1 MEKTGFAQKNGRL
14 FRLALLVCLSCVLFT
29 ARAQTAR
36 ITLNLQNA
44 TLEQAMDRIKA
55 QTRYL
60 FINRDVEGLKSRK
73 VSINV
78 SNELITRVLDQ
89 LFSPFDIGY
98 DIDGRSIFIYKQ
110 QAAAT
115 RPVPV
120 SGRVTDAKGQPVIGA
135 SVIVRGT
142 TLGVSTDAEG
152 RFTLEV
158 PAPAAS
164 QTLEVSYLGYET
176 ASISVGTRTSFMV
189 TLRESAS
196 EIESIVVTAL
206 GIKREEKALSYNVQ
220 QVAASDITLVK
231 DANFMNSLS
240 GKVAGVTI
248 NASSSGVGGATK
260 VVLRGNKS
268 ISQSSNALYVIDGI
282 PMYNFGGG
290 GGTEFDSKGATESI
304 ADINPEDIES
314 ISVLTG
320 AAAAALYGSEA
331 ANGAVMITTK
341 KGEAGALKVTLTSNT
356 EFLNPFVLP
365 EFQNRYGTGLNGSG
379 SGSAVYSWGAKL
391 TPAARTGYTPDDFF
405 ETGHVYTNAV
415 TLSGGTDRNQ
425 TYFSA
430 AAVNSDGII
439 PNNTYDRYNFTFRN
453 TSYFLKDKL
462 RLDASASYIY
472 QQDQNMTNQGVYSN
486 PLVSAYL
493 FPRGE
498 NFDLYRRFE
507 RYNEGTKLM
516 EQFWSSDMEGGDLR
530 MQNPYWIAYRN
541 LRNTDK
547 KRYLL
552 SFSASYD
559 ILPWLNVTGRVRIDN
574 ANSLYTQKLYASTN
588 TTITDGGRNGHYTEQ
603 REYDTQTYADVMVNI
618 NKTFGDDWSL
628 QANVGASINNVKTDM
643 LSYRGPIQE
652 NGLPNVFNVFD
663 LDDSKKRAEKS
674 GWQEQTQSLFAS
686 VEVGW
691 KQMLYLTVTGRN
703 DWASQLAESPSS
715 SFFYPS
721 VGLSWVP
728 TSLWDLGRALT
739 YLKIRGS
746 IASVG
751 MPFPRHLTIPTYEYD
766 ATNKV
771 WTAKTHY
778 PIGDLYPE
786 RTRTYEVGIDA
797 RLWKHISL
805 SASWYRADTYN
816 QTFDPQI
823 SVSSG
828 YSTIYLQTGHVR
840 NTGVE
845 LSAGYDN
852 TWRDFRWATNF
863 TFSWNKN
870 EIVELVHNYKHPE
883 TGEIISKDR
892 LEIKGLGKAKYILKP
907 GGTLG
912 DLYTNSDLVYNREGF
927 IEVDK
932 SGNVAVKDDYME
944 DIYLG
949 SVFPKYNLAW
959 RNDFSWKGLNL
970 GVLFTAR
977 IGGICYSA
985 TQANMDLYG
994 VSEASAAARD
1004 AGGVLINGRE
1014 MVDAQ
1019 KWYQAI
1025 GSQSGLPQ
1033 YYTYSAT
1040 NFRLQEL
1047 SLGYTLPAKWFRDKM
1062 RMTVSFVGRNLWM
1075 IYCKAPFDPEAV
1087 ASTGLNYQ
1095 GIDYFMMPSLRSL
1108 GFNVKF
1114 QF

>member
-1 MEKTGFAQKNGRL
+1 MNKKIIQQIRL
-14 FRLALLVCLSCVLFT
+14 SILLFVPALLFPLSSLH
-29 ARAQTAR
+29 AQNVRVTIR
-36 ITLNLQNA
+36 ENKVKM
-44 TLEQAMDRIKA
+44 EQVISSIER

-60 FINRDVEGLKSRK
+60 FGIDDDVNTDLLVTVNVENEPLKKALDEMVRGTDIAYSVEGTNIL
-73 VSINV
+73 
-78 SNELITRVLDQ
+78 
-89 LFSPFDIGY
+89 LFRNSVQP
-98 DIDGRSIFIYKQ
+98 GR
-110 QAAAT
+110 AAKI
-115 RPVPV
+115 
-120 SGRVTDAKGQPVIGA
+120 SGQVVDAKGVPIIGA

-142 TLGVSTDAEG
+142 TVGVSTDTGG
-152 RFTLEV
+152 RFMLEV

-176 ASISVGTRTSFMV
+176 ATVAVGSRTNFTV
-189 TLRESAS
+189 TLRESTS
-196 EIESIVVTAL
+196 EIESVVVTAL

-220 QVAASDITLVK
+220 QVGAEDITTVK
-231 DANFMNSLS
+231 DANFMNSLA

-248 NASSSGVGGATK
+248 NASSSGVGGAAK
-260 VVLRGNKS
+260 VILRGNKS

-290 GGTEFDSKGATESI
+290 GGTEFDSRGATESI
-304 ADINPEDIES
+304 ADLNPEDIES

-341 KGEAGALKVTLTSNT
+341 KGQAGALKVTLSSNT

-365 EFQNRYGTGLNGSG
+365 EFQNCYGTGLNGTSSG
-379 SGSAVYSWGAKL
+379 SKIYSWGARL
-391 TPAARTGYTPDDFF
+391 NAASSYGYTPEDFF

-415 TLSGGTDRNQ
+415 TVSGGTDKNQ

-430 AAVNSDGII
+430 ASVNSDGII
-439 PNNTYDRYNFTFRN
+439 PNNEYDRYNFTFRN

-486 PLVSAYL
+486 PLVPAYL

-516 EQFWSSDMEGGDLR
+516 EQFWSADMEGGDLR

-547 KRYLL
+547 KRYML

-574 ANSLYTQKLYASTN
+574 ANSLYTQKLYASSN
-588 TTITDGGRNGHYTEQ
+588 TTITDGGKNGHYTEA
-603 REYDTQTYADVMVNI
+603 RAYDSQTYGDVMVNI

-628 QANVGASINNVKTDM
+628 QANVGASVNNVKSDE

-663 LDDSKKRAEKS
+663 LDDTKKRAEKT
-674 GWQEQTQSLFAS
+674 GWHDQTQSVFAS

-703 DWASQLAESPSS
+703 DWASQIAGSSES

-728 TSLWDLGRALT
+728 TSLWNMGEAFN

-751 MPFPRHLTIPTYEYD
+751 TPFPRYLTIPTYEYD
-766 ATNKV
+766 ATNRV
-771 WTAKTHY
+771 WKDKTHY
-778 PIGDLYPE
+778 PIGDLKPE
-786 RTRTYEVGIDA
+786 RTTTYEVGVDA
-797 RLWKHISL
+797 RLWRLLSL
-805 SASWYRADTYN
+805 SASWYRADTKN
-816 QTFDPQI
+816 QTFDP
-823 SVSSG
+823 SLPPSSS
-828 YSTIYLQTGHVR
+828 YTTIYLQTGHVR

-863 TFSWNKN
+863 TFSWNRN
-870 EIVELVHNYKHPE
+870 EIIELAANAVNPV
-883 TGEIISKDR
+883 TGEPLN
-892 LEIKGLGKAKYILKP
+892 LEKLDIKGLGKAKYILKE
-907 GGTLG
+907 GGTLN
-912 DLYTNSDLVYNREGF
+912 DLYTTSSLRFNDNGYV
-927 IEVDK
+927 EVDK
-932 SGNVAVKDDYME
+932 SGNLLLTDEGE

-949 SVFPKYNLAW
+949 SVVPDYNLAW
-959 RNDFSWKGLNL
+959 RNDFSWKGINL
-970 GVLFTAR
+970 GVLFTGS
-977 IGGICYSA
+977 IGGVCYSA

-1004 AGGVLINGRE
+1004 AGGVWINGRE
-1014 MVDAQ
+1014 LVDAQ

-1033 YYTYSAT
+1033 YYLYSAT

-1075 IYCKAPFDPEAV
+1075 IYCKAPFDPAAV

>member
-1 MEKTGFAQKNGRL
+1 MNKKIIQQIRL
-14 FRLALLVCLSCVLFT
+14 SILLFVPALLFPLSAL
-29 ARAQTAR
+29 RAQNVRVTIRENGAKM
-36 ITLNLQNA
+36 
-44 TLEQAMDRIKA
+44 EQVISAIER

-60 FINRDVEGLKSRK
+60 FGIDDEVNTDLPVTVHAENEPLKKVLDEMFRWTDIVYTVEGTNILLTRRPAAPQSRA
-73 VSINV
+73 VSV
-78 SNELITRVLDQ
+78 T
-89 LFSPFDIGY
+89 
-98 DIDGRSIFIYKQ
+98 
-110 QAAAT
+110 
-115 RPVPV
+115 
-120 SGRVTDAKGQPVIGA
+120 GRVTDASGQPIVGA

-142 TLGVSTDAEG
+142 TVGVSTDTEG
-152 RFTLEV
+152 RFVLEV
-158 PAPAAS
+158 PSPAAS

-176 ASISVGTRTSFMV
+176 ATVPVGSRTSFEV
-189 TLRESAS
+189 TLQESSS
-196 EIESIVVTAL
+196 EIEQVVVTAL
-206 GIKREEKALSYNVQ
+206 GIKRQEKALSYNVQ

-290 GGTEFDSKGATESI
+290 GGTEFDSRGATEAI

-365 EFQNRYGTGLNGSG
+365 EFQNRYGTGLNGVRSG
-379 SGSAVYSWGAKL
+379 SNIYSWGGRL
-391 TPAARTGYTPDDFF
+391 TPSARYGYTPNDFF
-405 ETGHVYTNAV
+405 ETGHVYTNAF

-439 PNNTYDRYNFTFRN
+439 PNNEYDRYNFTFRN
-453 TSYFLKDKL
+453 TSFFLKDKL
-462 RLDASASYIY
+462 RIDASASYIY

-547 KRYLL
+547 KRYML
-552 SFSASYD
+552 SLSASYD

-574 ANSLYTQKLYASTN
+574 MNSLYTQKLYASSN
-588 TTITDGGRNGHYTEQ
+588 TTITDGGRNGHYTEA
-603 REYDTQTYADVMVNI
+603 RTYDSQTYGDVMVNV
-618 NKTFGDDWSL
+618 NKTFGDDWTL
-628 QANVGASINNVKTDM
+628 QANVGASINNVKSDE

-663 LDDSKKRAEKS
+663 LDDTKKRAEKT
-674 GWQEQTQSLFAS
+674 GWHDQTQSLFAS

-703 DWASQLAESPSS
+703 DWASQIAGSSSS

-728 TSLWDLGRALT
+728 TSLWDMGEALS

-751 MPFPRHLTIPTYEYD
+751 MPFPRYLTIPTYEYD
-766 ATNKV
+766 ATNRV
-771 WTAKTHY
+771 WKDKTHY
-778 PIGDLYPE
+778 PIGDLKPE
-786 RTRTYEVGIDA
+786 RTTTYEVGIDA
-797 RLWKHISL
+797 WLWRHISL
-805 SASWYRADTYN
+805 SASWYQADTKN
-816 QTFDPQI
+816 QTFDP
-823 SVSSG
+823 SLPPSSS
-828 YSTIYLQTGHVR
+828 YTTIYLQTGHVR

-852 TWRDFRWATNF
+852 RWGSFRWATNF
-863 TFSWNKN
+863 TYSWNRN
-870 EIVELVHNYKHPE
+870 EIIELAANAVNPI
-883 TGEIISKDR
+883 TGEPLN
-892 LEIKGLGKAKYILKP
+892 LEKLDIKGLGKAKYILKE

-912 DLYTNSDLVYNREGF
+912 DLYTTSDLRFNDNGYV
-927 IEVDK
+927 EVDK
-932 SGNVAVKDDYME
+932 SGNLLLTDEGD

-949 SVFPKYNLAW
+949 SVFPDHTLAW
-959 RNDFSWKGLNL
+959 RNDFSWKGVNL
-970 GVLFTAR
+970 GVLFTGR

-985 TQANMDLYG
+985 TQANLDLYG
-994 VSEASAAARD
+994 VSETSAAARD
-1004 AGGVLINGRE
+1004 AGGVWINGRE

-1047 SLGYTLPAKWFRDKM
+1047 SLGYTLPSKWFRDKM

-1108 GFNVKF
+1108 GFSVKF

>member
-29 ARAQTAR
+29 AKAQTAR

-44 TLEQAMDRIKA
+44 TLEQAMDKIKA

-60 FINRDVEGLKSRK
+60 FINRNVEDLESRK

-78 SNELITRVLDQ
+78 SNELITKVLDQ
-89 LFSPFDIGY
+89 LFTPFDIGY

-110 QAAAT
+110 QAAAA

-176 ASISVGTRTSFMV
+176 ATIPVGSRTSFAV

-196 EIESIVVTAL
+196 EIESVVVTAL

-220 QVAASDITLVK
+220 QVGAEEITTVK
-231 DANFMNSLS
+231 DANFMNSLA

-304 ADINPEDIES
+304 ADLNPEDIES

-320 AAAAALYGSEA
+320 AAAAALYGSNA

-341 KGEAGALKVTLTSNT
+341 KGQAGALKVTVSSNT

-365 EFQNRYGTGLNGSG
+365 EFQNRYGTGLNGSS

-391 TPAARTGYTPDDFF
+391 TPAAQTGYTPNDFF
-405 ETGHVYTNAV
+405 ETGHVYTNAF

-486 PLVSAYL
+486 PLVPAYL
-493 FPRGE
+493 FPRGTD
-498 NFDLYRRFE
+498 FDAYRIFE
-507 RYNEGTKLM
+507 RYNPASKLM
-516 EQFWSSDMEGGDLR
+516 EQFWSSDLEGGDLR

-574 ANSLYTQKLYASTN
+574 MNSLYTQKLYASSN
-588 TTITDGGRNGHYTEQ
+588 TTITDGGKNGHYTEQ

-628 QANVGASINNVKTDM
+628 QANVGASINNVKTDL

-703 DWASQLAESPSS
+703 DWASQLAESPES

-728 TSLWDLGRALT
+728 TSLWDMGRALT

-786 RTRTYEVGIDA
+786 RTRTYELGLDA
-797 RLWKHISL
+797 RLWRHISL
-805 SASWYRADTYN
+805 SASWYWADTYN

-883 TGEIISKDR
+883 TGEYITKDR

-1004 AGGVLINGRE
+1004 AGGVIINGRQTI
-1014 MVDAQ
+1014 DAQ

-1025 GSQSGLPQ
+1025 GAQSGLPQ

>member
-1 MEKTGFAQKNGRL
+1 MNKKIIQQIRL
-14 FRLALLVCLSCVLFT
+14 SILLFVPALLFPLSAL
-29 ARAQTAR
+29 RAQNVRVTIRENGAKM
-36 ITLNLQNA
+36 
-44 TLEQAMDRIKA
+44 EQVISAIER

-60 FINRDVEGLKSRK
+60 FGIDDEVNTDLPVTVHAENEPLKKVLDEMFRGTDIVYTVEGTNILLTRRPAAPQSRA
-73 VSINV
+73 VSV
-78 SNELITRVLDQ
+78 T
-89 LFSPFDIGY
+89 
-98 DIDGRSIFIYKQ
+98 
-110 QAAAT
+110 
-115 RPVPV
+115 
-120 SGRVTDAKGQPVIGA
+120 GRVTDASGQPIVGA

-142 TLGVSTDAEG
+142 TVGVSTDTEG
-152 RFTLEV
+152 RFALEV
-158 PAPAAS
+158 PSPAAS

-176 ASISVGTRTSFMV
+176 ATVPVGSRTSFEV
-189 TLRESAS
+189 TLQESSS
-196 EIESIVVTAL
+196 EIEQVVVTAL
-206 GIKREEKALSYNVQ
+206 GIKRQEKALSYNVQ

-290 GGTEFDSKGATESI
+290 GGTEFDSRGATEAI

-341 KGEAGALKVTLTSNT
+341 KGEAGALKVTLSSNT

-365 EFQNRYGTGLNGSG
+365 EFQNRYGTGLNGS
-379 SGSAVYSWGAKL
+379 SAGSAVYSWGQRL
-391 TPAARTGYTPDDFF
+391 TPAAQTGYTPNDFL
-405 ETGHVYTNAV
+405 ETGHVYTNAF

-439 PNNTYDRYNFTFRN
+439 PNNEYDRYNFTFRN
-453 TSYFLKDKL
+453 TSYFLKDRL
-462 RLDASASYIY
+462 RIDASASYIY

-547 KRYLL
+547 KRYML
-552 SFSASYD
+552 SLSASYD

-574 ANSLYTQKLYASTN
+574 MNSLYTQKLYASSN
-588 TTITDGGRNGHYTEQ
+588 TTITDGGRNGHYTEA
-603 REYDTQTYADVMVNI
+603 RTYDSQTYADVMANI
-618 NKTFGDDWSL
+618 NKTLGDDWSL
-628 QANVGASINNVKTDM
+628 QANLGASINNVKSDE

-663 LDDSKKRAEKS
+663 LDDTKKRAEKT
-674 GWQEQTQSLFAS
+674 GWHDQTQSLFAS

-703 DWASQLAESPSS
+703 DWASQIAGSSSS

-728 TSLWDLGRALT
+728 TSLWDLGGALS
-739 YLKIRGS
+739 YLKLRGS

-751 MPFPRHLTIPTYEYD
+751 MPFPRYLTVPTYEYD
-766 ATNKV
+766 ATNRV
-771 WTAKTHY
+771 WKDKTHY
-778 PIGDLYPE
+778 PIGDLKPE
-786 RTRTYEVGIDA
+786 RTTTYEVGVDA
-797 RLWKHISL
+797 RLWRHISL
-805 SASWYRADTYN
+805 SASWYQADTKN
-816 QTFDPQI
+816 QTFDP
-823 SVSSG
+823 SLPPSSS
-828 YSTIYLQTGHVR
+828 YTTIYLQTGHVR

-845 LSAGYDN
+845 LSVGYDN
-852 TWRDFRWATNF
+852 RWGSFRWATNF
-863 TFSWNKN
+863 TYAWNRN
-870 EIVELVHNYKHPE
+870 EIIELAANAVNPV
-883 TGEIISKDR
+883 TGEPLN
-892 LEIKGLGKAKYILKP
+892 LEKLDIKGLGKAKYILKE

-912 DLYTNSDLVYNREGF
+912 DLYTTSDLRFNDNGYV
-927 IEVDK
+927 EVDK
-932 SGNVAVKDDYME
+932 SGNLLLTDEGD

-949 SVFPKYNLAW
+949 SVFPDHNLAW
-959 RNDFSWKGLNL
+959 RNDFSWKGVNL
-970 GVLFTAR
+970 GLLFTAR

-985 TQANMDLYG
+985 TQANLDLYG
-994 VSEASAAARD
+994 VSEASATARD

-1047 SLGYTLPAKWFRDKM
+1047 SLGYTLPAKWFRDRM

-1108 GFNVKF
+1108 GFSVKF

>member
-1 MEKTGFAQKNGRL
+1 MKNLSIRQMKCL
-14 FRLALLVCLSCVLFT
+14 ITLILAVFLCSAPAV
-29 ARAQTAR
+29 AQTQKITVKLDMTKVPMKTVMNEIEKQTKYLFLYTDEIDTKR
-36 ITLNLQNA
+36 IVS
-44 TLEQAMDRIKA
+44 IKA
-55 QTRYL
+55 DSKSLNEVLPLL
-60 FINRDVEGLKSRK
+60 FKDTDITYEITVPNIVLSKRVAAARPTAISGVVKDSGGLGIIGAT
-73 VSINV
+73 V
-78 SNELITRVLDQ
+78 LIKGTTV
-89 LFSPFDIGY
+89 GTTTG
-98 DIDGRSIFIYKQ
+98 IDGDF
-110 QAAAT
+110 ALT
-115 RPVPV
+115 VP
-120 SGRVTDAKGQPVIGA
+120 A
-135 SVIVRGT
+135 SVDNPE
-142 TLGVSTDAEG
+142 LSVS
-152 RFTLEV
+152 FV
-158 PAPAAS
+158 
-164 QTLEVSYLGYET
+164 GYET
-176 ASISVGTRTSFMV
+176 RVVPIGSRTTFDITLSNSSIEVEQV
-189 TLRESAS
+189 
-196 EIESIVVTAL
+196 VVTAL
-206 GIKREEKALSYNVQ
+206 GIKRAEKALSYNVQ
-220 QVAASDITLVK
+220 QVNSDAITANK
-231 DANFMNSLS
+231 DANFINLLN
-240 GKVAGVTI
+240 GKVAGVNI
-248 NASSSGVGGATK
+248 NASSAGVGGASK
-260 VVLRGNKS
+260 VIMRGMKS
-268 ISQSSNALYVIDGI
+268 ISQTSNALYVIDGV
-282 PMYNFGGG
+282 PMFTKAQE
-290 GGTEFDSKGATESI
+290 GGTEFSSQGTTDPI

-341 KGEAGALKVTLTSNT
+341 KGEAGALKVTLSSNT

-365 EFQNRYGTGLNGSG
+365 EFQNRYGTGLNGS
-379 SGSAVYSWGAKL
+379 SAGSAVYSWGQRL
-391 TPAARTGYTPDDFF
+391 TPAAQIGYTPNDFF
-405 ETGHVYTNAV
+405 ETGHVYTNAF

-486 PLVSAYL
+486 PLVPVYL
-493 FPRGE
+493 FPRGTD
-498 NFDLYRRFE
+498 FDAYRIFE
-507 RYNEGTKLM
+507 RYNPASKLM
-516 EQFWSSDMEGGDLR
+516 EQFWSSDLEGGDLR

-559 ILPWLNVTGRVRIDN
+559 ILPWLNVAGRVRIDN
-574 ANSLYTQKLYASTN
+574 ANSLYTQKLYASSN
-588 TTITDGGRNGHYTEQ
+588 TTITDGGKNGHYTEQ

-628 QANVGASINNVKTDM
+628 QANIGASINNVKTDL

-703 DWASQLAESPSS
+703 DWASQLAESPES

-728 TSLWDLGRALT
+728 TSLWDLGGALS
-739 YLKIRGS
+739 YLKLRGS

-751 MPFPRHLTIPTYEYD
+751 MPFPRYLTVPTYEYD
-766 ATNKV
+766 ATNRV
-771 WTAKTHY
+771 WKDKTHY
-778 PIGDLYPE
+778 PIGDLKPE
-786 RTRTYEVGIDA
+786 RTTTYEVGIDA
-797 RLWKHISL
+797 RLWRHLSL
-805 SASWYRADTYN
+805 SASWYQADTKN
-816 QTFDPQI
+816 QTFDP
-823 SVSSG
+823 SLPPSSS
-828 YSTIYLQTGHVR
+828 YTTIYLQTGHVR

-845 LSAGYDN
+845 LSVGYDN
-852 TWRDFRWATNF
+852 RWGSFRWATNF
-863 TFSWNKN
+863 TYAWNRN
-870 EIVELVHNYKHPE
+870 EIIELAANAVNPV
-883 TGEIISKDR
+883 TGEPLN
-892 LEIKGLGKAKYILKP
+892 LEKLDIKGLGKAKYILKE

-912 DLYTNSDLVYNREGF
+912 DLYTTSDLRFNDNGYV
-927 IEVDK
+927 EVDK
-932 SGNVAVKDDYME
+932 SGNLLLTDEGD

-949 SVFPKYNLAW
+949 SVFPDHNLAW
-959 RNDFSWKGLNL
+959 RNDFSWKGVNL
-970 GVLFTAR
+970 GLLFTAR

-985 TQANMDLYG
+985 TQANLDLYG
-994 VSEASAAARD
+994 VSEASATARD

-1047 SLGYTLPAKWFRDKM
+1047 SLGYTLPAKWFRDRM

-1108 GFNVKF
+1108 GFSVKF

>member
-1 MEKTGFAQKNGRL
+1 MNKKIIQQIRL
-14 FRLALLVCLSCVLFT
+14 SILLFVPALLFPLSAL
-29 ARAQTAR
+29 RAQNVRVTIRENGAKM
-36 ITLNLQNA
+36 
-44 TLEQAMDRIKA
+44 EQVISAIER

-60 FINRDVEGLKSRK
+60 FGIGDEVNTDLPVTVHAENEPLKKVLDEMFRGTDIVYTVEGTNILLTRRPAAPQSRA
-73 VSINV
+73 VS
-78 SNELITRVLDQ
+78 
-89 LFSPFDIGY
+89 
-98 DIDGRSIFIYKQ
+98 
-110 QAAAT
+110 
-115 RPVPV
+115 V
-120 SGRVTDAKGQPVIGA
+120 SGRVTDASGQPIVGA

-142 TLGVSTDAEG
+142 TVGVSTDAEG
-152 RFTLEV
+152 RFALEV
-158 PAPAAS
+158 PSPAAS

-176 ASISVGTRTSFMV
+176 AAVPVGSRTSFEV
-189 TLRESAS
+189 TLQESSS
-196 EIESIVVTAL
+196 EIEQVVVTAL
-206 GIKREEKALSYNVQ
+206 GIKRQEKALSYNVQ

-290 GGTEFDSKGATESI
+290 GGTEFDSRGATEAI

-365 EFQNRYGTGLNGSG
+365 EFQNRYGTGLNGVRSG
-379 SGSAVYSWGAKL
+379 SNIYSWGGRL
-391 TPAARTGYTPDDFF
+391 TPSARYGYTPNDFF
-405 ETGHVYTNAV
+405 ETGHVYTNAF

-439 PNNTYDRYNFTFRN
+439 PNNEYDRYNFTFRN
-453 TSYFLKDKL
+453 TSFFLKDKL
-462 RLDASASYIY
+462 RIDASASYIY

-547 KRYLL
+547 KRYML
-552 SFSASYD
+552 SLSASYD

-574 ANSLYTQKLYASTN
+574 MNSLYTQKLYASSN
-588 TTITDGGRNGHYTEQ
+588 TTITDGGRNGHYTEA
-603 REYDTQTYADVMVNI
+603 RTYDSQTYADVMANI

-628 QANVGASINNVKTDM
+628 QANLGASINNVKSDE

-663 LDDSKKRAEKS
+663 LDDTKKRAEKT
-674 GWQEQTQSLFAS
+674 GWHDQTQSLFAS

-703 DWASQLAESPSS
+703 DWASQIAGSSSS

-728 TSLWDLGRALT
+728 TSLWDLGGALS
-739 YLKIRGS
+739 YLKLRGS

-751 MPFPRHLTIPTYEYD
+751 MPFPRYLTVPTYEYD
-766 ATNKV
+766 ATNRV
-771 WTAKTHY
+771 WKDKTHY
-778 PIGDLYPE
+778 PIGDLKPE
-786 RTRTYEVGIDA
+786 RTTTYEVGIDA
-797 RLWKHISL
+797 RLWRHLSL
-805 SASWYRADTYN
+805 SASWYQADTKN
-816 QTFDPQI
+816 QTFDP
-823 SVSSG
+823 SLPPSSS
-828 YSTIYLQTGHVR
+828 YTTIYLQTGHVR

-845 LSAGYDN
+845 LSVGYDN
-852 TWRDFRWATNF
+852 RWGSFRWATNF
-863 TFSWNKN
+863 TYAWNRN
-870 EIVELVHNYKHPE
+870 EIIELAANAVNPV
-883 TGEIISKDR
+883 TGEPLN
-892 LEIKGLGKAKYILKP
+892 LEKLDIKGLGKAKYILKE

-912 DLYTNSDLVYNREGF
+912 DLYTTSDLRFNDNGYV
-927 IEVDK
+927 EVDK
-932 SGNVAVKDDYME
+932 SGNLLLTDEGD

-949 SVFPKYNLAW
+949 SVFPDHNLAW
-959 RNDFSWKGLNL
+959 RNDFSWKGVNL
-970 GVLFTAR
+970 GLLFTAR

-985 TQANMDLYG
+985 TQANLDLYG

-1047 SLGYTLPAKWFRDKM
+1047 SLGYTLPAKWFRDRM

-1108 GFNVKF
+1108 GFSVKF